1 MKKSL
6 FVLLAILAV
15 LSFPAFAQGGGEAAS
30 PKIGFMGPMSGDYAN
45 YGVLSNNSAM
55 LAVEQFNAKGGF
67 GGKLPVVLVT
77 EDSEGRVEKGLS
89 SIEKLSS
96 SDKIV
101 GLIGPVLTGTS
112 FAVGER
118 VQNEGIVMISPSAT
132 HADITNIG
140 DYVFRTVVSDGL
152 QGEVAGRYFFEKL
165 GYRTIGVLY
174 AKNDYSQG
182 LYEGMTAS
190 FEAAGGKVTIAEAFN
205 VGDKDFKTQLT
216 KIRSAN
222 PQAIYIP
229 NYTAEMAQILE
240 QASQLG
246 MKIPFL
252 SCDGFSNPEIYNLA
266 GGFTDGVIYVGPA
279 KVKESPSYSKFVAD
293 YKAKYGV
300 GPDSF
305 ATNAYDGTNILL
317 AAMDKVYKATGKF
330 DRKAIRDAVAATKD
344 YPGVSGTVNFA
355 ENGDL
360 VAYQGLYKVNKTTPE
375 YLGTFTVVDGKL
387 VQID

>member
-15 LSFPAFAQGGGEAAS
+15 LSFPAFAQGGGESAS

-152 QGEVAGRYFFEKL
+152 QGEVAGHYFYDKL

-182 LYEGMTAS
+182 LYEGMSAA

-216 KIRSAN
+216 RIRSAN

-252 SCDGFSNPEIYNLA
+252 SCDGF
-266 GGFTDGVIYVGPA
+266 
-279 KVKESPSYSKFVAD
+279 
-293 YKAKYGV
+293 
-300 GPDSF
+300 
-305 ATNAYDGTNILL
+305 
-317 AAMDKVYKATGKF
+317 
-330 DRKAIRDAVAATKD
+330 
-344 YPGVSGTVNFA
+344 
-355 ENGDL
+355 
-360 VAYQGLYKVNKTTPE
+360 
-375 YLGTFTVVDGKL
+375 
-387 VQID
+387 

>member
-1 MKKSL
+1 M
-6 FVLLAILAV
+6 AILLV
-15 LSFPAFAQGGGEAAS
+15 LTPALFAQGSSEAAS
-30 PKIGFMGPMSGDYAN
+30 PKVGFIGPMTGDYAN

-55 LAVEQFNAKGGF
+55 FAIEQLNAKGGIA
-67 GGKLPVVLVT
+67 GKVRVTLVT
-77 EDSEGRVEKGLS
+77 EDSEGSVEKGLS

-96 SDKIV
+96 ADRIV
-101 GLIGPVLTGTS
+101 GLIGPVFTGVS

-132 HADITNIG
+132 HADITSIG

-152 QGEVAGRYFFEKL
+152 QGEVAGRYFREVL
-165 GYRTIGVLY
+165 GYNTIGVLY

-190 FEAAGGKVTIAEAFN
+190 FEEVGGKVTIAESFN

-216 KIRSAN
+216 RIRSAR
-222 PQAIYIP
+222 PEAIYIP

-246 MKIPFL
+246 MRIPFL

-266 GGFTDGVIYVGPA
+266 GAFTDGVIYVGPA
-279 KVKESPSYSKFVAD
+279 KVKESPAFNKFVAD
-293 YKAKYGV
+293 YTAKFGV

-305 ATNAYDGTNILL
+305 AINAYDGTNILL
-317 AAMDKVYKATGKF
+317 AAMEKVYNQTGKF

-344 YPGVSGTVNFA
+344 YPGVSGVINFA
-355 ENGDL
+355 DNGDL